1 MWHNQREHCPCPDVV
16 LQQRKHDDMSEPTA
30 SDGRDDRDDG
40 DPGSHRRIPE
50 TIPETPVPPF
60 LSEGLELIRDSHC

>member
-1 MWHNQREHCPCPDVV
+1 ME
-16 LQQRKHDDMSEPTA
+16 LDDMSEPMA
-30 SDGRDDRDDG
+30 PDGRDDRDDR